1 MSAGRVRIADDE
13 ATRFGCRHGAS
24 AEIQQK
30 WPLRY
35 SVRDAGR
42 ESVIEGVQEIEWNTL
57 HTKLTDE
64 FYEKTVVPDSLG
76 QADFSERLWT

>member
-42 ESVIEGVQEIEWNTL
+42 KSVIEGVQEIEWNTL
-57 HTKLTDE
+57 HPKLTDK
-64 FYEKTVVPDSLG
+64 FDEKTIVPDSLG
-76 QADFSERLWT
+76 QADFS